1 MSLVD
6 HDVDEGVGTIRLDDP
21 ERRNALTKELSD
33 ELALAV
39 ESVIAQQAS
48 RAARRACADAVVFN
62 DGVSPAQLAAAVQ
75 SLWRHWC
82 IVRA

>member
-1 MSLVD
+1 VIDCNESTQVRR
-6 HDVDEGVGTIRLDDP
+6 VVARSGWSP
-21 ERRNALTKELSD
+21 E
-33 ELALAV
+33 AV
-39 ESVIAQQAS
+39 ESVIAQQAT

-82 IVRA
+82 IVRG